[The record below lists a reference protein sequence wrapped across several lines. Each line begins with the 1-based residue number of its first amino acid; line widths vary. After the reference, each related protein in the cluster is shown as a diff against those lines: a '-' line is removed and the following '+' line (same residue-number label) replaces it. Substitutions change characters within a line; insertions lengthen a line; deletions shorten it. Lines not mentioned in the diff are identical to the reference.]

1 LPQCDTGDD
10 QHPRTDGC
18 VGHDH
23 HDRAGIKLGDGARA
37 EALRPVTWGDW
48 ITLPIRDGDDAVR
61 TVHGAIRVP
70 PSSWP

>member
-10 QHPRTDGC
+10 QHP
-18 VGHDH
+18 
-23 HDRAGIKLGDGARA
+23 RA